1 MDKKFDIIIYGA
13 TGFTG
18 SLGAKYMDKYSNEF
32 KWAIAGRDSNKLE
45 KLQNEIPGKPEIVIA
60 DANDEQA
67 LLKLTAS
74 TKVVASYAG
83 PFNKYSNLLVKAC
96 VETGT
101 HYVDITGEAIWVRD
115 LIDNYHQRCIDNK
128 IKIIPA
134 CGYDSIPSDLG
145 TYFTAKQVNEPLK
158 SIFAYHN
165 MSGGVSGGTIES
177 AFTMRDFKS
186 KHKMGHPF
194 LLNPEGS
201 YSKNQKLLSKDY
213 FAIKK
218 NKKLNKWIIPF
229 VMAIT
234 NTRPVRRSAALMEAK
249 QQSYGPDFV
258 YNEFQMV
265 NKYSVALI
273 TTVSLAVLGM
283 IIVSPFRNF
292 LRKFFPKPGTGPNEK
307 TRNNGW
313 YEALF
318 VAKTTKNQEY
328 VYRMYGKGDPG
339 YKSTSMFLV
348 ESAISLLNNSD
359 IGEYGVLTPAT
370 GLGDDLI
377 IRLKDQGVLF
387 EGPINR

>member
-145 TYFTAKQVNEPLK
+145 TYFTAKQINEPLK

-213 FAIKK
+213 FSIKK
-218 NKKLNKWIIPF
+218 NKKLDKWVIPF

-387 EGPINR
+387 EGPIDQ

>member
-218 NKKLNKWIIPF
+218 NKKLNKWVIPF

>member
-213 FAIKK
+213 FSIKK
-218 NKKLNKWIIPF
+218 NKKLNKWVIPF

-348 ESAISLLNNSD
+348 ESAISLLNNSE

>member
-213 FAIKK
+213 FSIKK
-218 NKKLNKWIIPF
+218 NKKLNKWVIPF

-387 EGPINR
+387 EGPIIR

>member
-145 TYFTAKQVNEPLK
+145 TYFAAKQINEPLK

-201 YSKNQKLLSKDY
+201 YSKNQMLLSKDY
-213 FAIKK
+213 FSIEK
-218 NKKLNKWIIPF
+218 NKKLNKWVIPF

>member
-45 KLQNEIPGKPEIVIA
+45 KLQNEIPAKPEIVIA

-115 LIDNYHQRCIDNK
+115 LIDNYHQHCIDNK

-145 TYFTAKQVNEPLK
+145 TYFTAKQINEPLK

-213 FAIKK
+213 FSIKK
-218 NKKLNKWIIPF
+218 NKKLNKWVIPF

>member
-213 FAIKK
+213 FSIKK
-218 NKKLNKWIIPF
+218 NKKLDKWVIPF

>member
-201 YSKNQKLLSKDY
+201 YSKNQMLLSKDY
-213 FAIKK
+213 FSIKK
-218 NKKLNKWIIPF
+218 NKKLNKWVIPF

>member
-213 FAIKK
+213 FSIKK
-218 NKKLNKWIIPF
+218 NKKLNKWVIPF

-265 NKYSVALI
+265 KKYSVALI

-359 IGEYGVLTPAT
+359 NGEYGVLTPAT

>member
-32 KWAIAGRDSNKLE
+32 KWAIAGRNSNKLE

-145 TYFTAKQVNEPLK
+145 TYFTAKQINEPLK

-213 FAIKK
+213 FSIKK
-218 NKKLNKWIIPF
+218 NKKLNKWVIPF

>member
-213 FAIKK
+213 FSIKK
-218 NKKLNKWIIPF
+218 NKKLNKWVIPF

-273 TTVSLAVLGM
+273 TTLSLAVLGM

>member
-1 MDKKFDIIIYGA
+1 MDKKIDIIIYGA

-213 FAIKK
+213 FSIKK
-218 NKKLNKWIIPF
+218 NKKLNKWVIPF

-348 ESAISLLNNSD
+348 ESAISLLNNTD

>member
-18 SLGAKYMDKYSNEF
+18 SLGAVYMDKYSNELN
-32 KWAIAGRDSNKLE
+32 WAIAGRDLVKLK
-45 KLQNEIPGKPEIVIA
+45 KLQDSIPSKPEIIVA
-60 DANDEQA
+60 DANDEIA
-67 LLKLTAS
+67 LKKLTES
-74 TKVVASYAG
+74 TRVVASYAG

-96 VETGT
+96 VENGT

-115 LIDNYHQRCIDNK
+115 LIDNYHEECVNK
-128 IKIIPA
+128 KVKIIPA

-145 TYFTAKQVNEPLK
+145 TYYTAKQINEPLK

-194 LLNPEGS
+194 LLNPKGS
-201 YSKNQKLLSKDY
+201 YSSSQKLLSKDY
-213 FAIKK
+213 FSITK
-218 NKKLNKWIIPF
+218 NKKLNKWVVPF

-265 NKYSVALI
+265 KSLPTAIV
-273 TTVSLAVLGM
+273 TTVSLAILGM
-283 IIVSPFRNF
+283 IIVSPFKNF
-292 LRKFFPKPGTGPNEK
+292 FRRFFPKPGTGPNEK

-339 YKSTSMFLV
+339 YKSTSMFLI
-348 ESAISLLNNSD
+348 ESAISLLNNYQD
-359 IGEYGVLTPAT
+359 GEYGILTPAT
-370 GLGDDLI
+370 GLGEDLI
-377 IRLKDQGVLF
+377 NRLKNQGVLF
-387 EGPINR
+387 EGPLNK

>member
-18 SLGAKYMDKYSNEF
+18 SLGAKYMDKYSSEF

-213 FAIKK
+213 FSIKK
-218 NKKLNKWIIPF
+218 NKKLNKWVIPF

-273 TTVSLAVLGM
+273 TTLSLAVLGM

>member
-45 KLQNEIPGKPEIVIA
+45 KLQNEIPGKPEIIIA

-213 FAIKK
+213 FSIKK
-218 NKKLNKWIIPF
+218 NKKLNKWVIPF

-265 NKYSVALI
+265 NKYSVALV

>member
-115 LIDNYHQRCIDNK
+115 LIDNYHQRCIHNK

-213 FAIKK
+213 FSIKK
-218 NKKLNKWIIPF
+218 NKKLDKWVIPF

-359 IGEYGVLTPAT
+359 NGEYGVLTPAT

>member
-32 KWAIAGRDSNKLE
+32 KWAIAGRNSNKLE

-145 TYFTAKQVNEPLK
+145 TYFTAKQINEPLK

-213 FAIKK
+213 FSIKK
-218 NKKLNKWIIPF
+218 NKKLNKWVIPF

-359 IGEYGVLTPAT
+359 NGEYGVLTPAT

>member
-213 FAIKK
+213 FSIKK
-218 NKKLNKWIIPF
+218 NKKLNKWVIPF

-328 VYRMYGKGDPG
+328 VYRMFGKGDPG

>member
-115 LIDNYHQRCIDNK
+115 LIDNYHQRCIDNR

-213 FAIKK
+213 FSIKK
-218 NKKLNKWIIPF
+218 NKKLNKWVIPF

>member
-128 IKIIPA
+128 IKIIPE

-213 FAIKK
+213 FSIKK
-218 NKKLNKWIIPF
+218 NKKLNKWVIPF

>member
-213 FAIKK
+213 FSIKK
-218 NKKLNKWIIPF
+218 NKKLNKWVIPF

-307 TRNNGW
+307 TRNIGW

>member
-213 FAIKK
+213 FSIKK
-218 NKKLNKWIIPF
+218 NKKLNKWVIPF

-359 IGEYGVLTPAT
+359 IGDYGVLTPAT

>member
-32 KWAIAGRDSNKLE
+32 KWAIAGRDCNKLE

-213 FAIKK
+213 FSIKK
-218 NKKLNKWIIPF
+218 NKKLNKWVIPF

>member
-32 KWAIAGRDSNKLE
+32 KWAIAGRNSNKLE
-45 KLQNEIPGKPEIVIA
+45 KLQNEIPGKPEIIIA

-213 FAIKK
+213 FSIKK
-218 NKKLNKWIIPF
+218 NKKLNKWVIPF

>member
-1 MDKKFDIIIYGA
+1 MNKKFDIIIYGA

-213 FAIKK
+213 FSIKK
-218 NKKLNKWIIPF
+218 NKKLNKWVIPF

>member
-145 TYFTAKQVNEPLK
+145 TYFTAKQINEPLK

-213 FAIKK
+213 FSIKK
-218 NKKLNKWIIPF
+218 NKKLNKWVIPF

>member
-1 MDKKFDIIIYGA
+1 MDRKYDIIIYGA

-18 SLGAKYMDKYSNEF
+18 SLGAKYIEKYSDELN
-32 KWAIAGRDSNKLE
+32 WAIAGRNTAKLTE
-45 KLQNEIPGKPEIVIA
+45 LQSQLPSKPDIIIA
-60 DANDEQA
+60 DANDEAA
-67 LLKLTAS
+67 LTNLTKS

-83 PFNKYSNLLVKAC
+83 PFNKYSNILVKAC
-96 VETGT
+96 VVSAT

-115 LIDNYHQRCIDNK
+115 LIDNYHQECIEKK

-145 TYFTAKQVNEPLK
+145 TYYTAKQINEPLK
-158 SIFAYHN
+158 SIFAYHD
-165 MSGGVSGGTIES
+165 MAGGISGGTIES

-194 LLNPEGS
+194 LLNPKGT
-201 YSKNQKLLSKDY
+201 YSKVQKLLSKDY

-218 NKKLNKWIIPF
+218 NKKLDKWIVPF

-234 NTRPVRRSAALMEAK
+234 NTRPVRRSAALMEAM

-265 NKYSVALI
+265 NKFPRAVI
-273 TTVSLAVLGM
+273 TTISLAVLGM

-328 VYRMYGKGDPG
+328 VYRIFGKGDPG

-348 ESAISLLNNSD
+348 ESAISLLKNSD
-359 IGEYGVLTPAT
+359 TGEYGVLTPAT
-370 GLGDDLI
+370 GLGDVLI
-377 IRLKDQGVLF
+377 ARLKDQGVIF
-387 EGPINR
+387 EGPINK

>member
-1 MDKKFDIIIYGA
+1 MNKKFDIIIYGA

-18 SLGAKYMDKYSNEF
+18 SLGAKYMDKYSGELN
-32 KWAIAGRDSNKLE
+32 WAIAGRDSVKLKKIQE
-45 KLQNEIPGKPEIVIA
+45 SIPSKPEIIIA
-60 DANDEQA
+60 DANDENA
-67 LLKLTAS
+67 LLELTKS
-74 TKVVASYAG
+74 TQVVASYAG
-83 PFNKYSNLLVKAC
+83 PFNKYSNMLVKAC

-115 LIDNYHQRCIDNK
+115 LIDNYHQECVSKK

-145 TYFTAKQVNEPLK
+145 TYFTAKQINEPLK
-158 SIFAYHN
+158 SIYAYHN

-213 FAIKK
+213 FSITK
-218 NKKLNKWIIPF
+218 NKKLNKWVIPF

-265 NKYSVALI
+265 NRLPTAII
-273 TTVSLAVLGM
+273 TTVSLAILGM

-339 YKSTSMFLV
+339 YKSTSMFLI
-348 ESAISLLNNSD
+348 ESAISLLKNFD
-359 IGEYGVLTPAT
+359 KGEYGILTPAT

-377 IRLKDQGVLF
+377 DRLKVQGVIF
-387 EGPINR
+387 EGPINK

>member
-145 TYFTAKQVNEPLK
+145 TYFTAKQVNQPLK

-213 FAIKK
+213 FSIKK
-218 NKKLNKWIIPF
+218 NKKLNKWVIPF

>member
-32 KWAIAGRDSNKLE
+32 KWAIAGRDSSKLE

-145 TYFTAKQVNEPLK
+145 TYFTAKQINEPLK

-213 FAIKK
+213 FSIKK
-218 NKKLNKWIIPF
+218 NKKLNKWVIPF

>member
-18 SLGAKYMDKYSNEF
+18 SLGAKYMDKYSSEF
-32 KWAIAGRDSNKLE
+32 KWAIAGRDNSKLE
-45 KLQNEIPGKPEIVIA
+45 KLQTEIPGKPEIIIA

-115 LIDNYHQRCIDNK
+115 LIDNYHQRCIDNR

-213 FAIKK
+213 FSIKK
-218 NKKLNKWIIPF
+218 NKKLNKWVIPF

>member
-32 KWAIAGRDSNKLE
+32 KWAIAGRNSNKLE

-213 FAIKK
+213 FSIKK
-218 NKKLNKWIIPF
+218 NKKLNKWVIPF

>member
-115 LIDNYHQRCIDNK
+115 LIDNYHQRCIDNR

-213 FAIKK
+213 FSIKK
-218 NKKLNKWIIPF
+218 NKKLNKWVIPF

-359 IGEYGVLTPAT
+359 IGDYGVLTPAT

>member
-1 MDKKFDIIIYGA
+1 
-13 TGFTG
+13 
-18 SLGAKYMDKYSNEF
+18 MDKYSNEF

-213 FAIKK
+213 FSIKK
-218 NKKLNKWIIPF
+218 NKKLNKWVIPF

>member
-60 DANDEQA
+60 DANNEQA
-67 LLKLTAS
+67 LIKLTAS

-213 FAIKK
+213 FSIKK
-218 NKKLNKWIIPF
+218 NKKLNKWVIPF

-359 IGEYGVLTPAT
+359 NGEYGVLTPAT

>member
-18 SLGAKYMDKYSNEF
+18 SLGAKYMDKYSKEF

-213 FAIKK
+213 FSIKK
-218 NKKLNKWIIPF
+218 NKKLNKWVIPF